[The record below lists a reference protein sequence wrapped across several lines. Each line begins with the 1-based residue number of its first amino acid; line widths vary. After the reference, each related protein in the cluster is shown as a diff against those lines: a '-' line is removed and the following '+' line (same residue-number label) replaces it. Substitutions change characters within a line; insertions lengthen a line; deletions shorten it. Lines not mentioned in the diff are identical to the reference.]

1 MAHELAD
8 VQQQS
13 MSKPLL
19 QRVRIPGWNFTPL
32 DFAKLRGAGKDL
44 TIAPDSTWLP
54 SKLQDNLLNT
64 MRFLLGPK
72 ISPGG
77 TEGIDVLDFFHGHL
91 VVDKKDLLVD

>member
-1 MAHELAD
+1 LAHELAD

-44 TIAPDSTWLP
+44 TIAPDSTWHP